1 MLQLLKEAGHSAEE
15 VVPVF
20 LNRVAAVLGVAEAV
34 AVATAREGVHLARDT
49 VLHEGVEIADLVLR
63 RNTIVVG
70 TEDDEGLRR
79 VRADLL
85 VQ

>member
-15 VVPVF
+15 VVSIF
-20 LNRVAAVLGVAEAV
+20 LNRVVAVLGVAEAV
-34 AVATAREGVHLARDT
+34 AVAAAREGVHLARDT

-70 TEDDEGLRR
+70 TEYDECLRR